1 MHAGYKKASG
11 AFTWTPEATTF
22 ETLSQNE
29 KRTKSM
35 QNIYKTKRRR
45 KKQMSKIKELPM
57 PDMVKAK
64 LLQFGIKEDDIDA
77 ESALIVSLYK
87 QALEGKVS
95 AIKEMQK
102 MLGTVEQ
109 KQEEKIRDITKEVA
123 KEEKRIKESLSKL
136 SKEVLEANKD
146 FIHQLAFM
154 SVTLKDLSDD
164 IAKNGVKEKYY
175 NGANQWRIQR

>member
-1 MHAGYKKASG
+1 
-11 AFTWTPEATTF
+11 
-22 ETLSQNE
+22 
-29 KRTKSM
+29 
-35 QNIYKTKRRR
+35 
-45 KKQMSKIKELPM
+45 MSKIKELPM

-175 NGANQWRIQR
+175 NGANQWRIQRQNRSKDIQ